1 MLNRCFR
8 IAAAGAAV
16 MWTAGTAL
24 AADSGP
30 ATRSP
35 DLAQVR
41 ALLKAKNYDAALGQL
56 RTIAATNQTADV
68 FNLMGFASRKTGDR
82 ANGMAYYQR
91 ALALDANHKGALE
104 YQGELFV
111 ELGQIDKAR
120 DNLARLTRLC
130 PKGCEELSDLKEAI
144 EHAPRA
150 GKS

>member
-1 MLNRCFR
+1 MLTRSLR

-16 MWTAGTAL
+16 LWLGGPAL
-24 AADSGP
+24 SADSPP
-30 ATRSP
+30 ADNAP
-35 DLAQVR
+35 DLTRVR

-56 RTIAATNQTADV
+56 RGMVGASQTADV
-68 FNLMGFASRKTGDR
+68 FNLMGFALRKTGDR

-111 ELGQIDKAR
+111 ELGQMDKAR
-120 DNLARLTRLC
+120 ENLARLQKVC

-144 EHAPRA
+144 ERAPKA